1 MAGKQ
6 QGTPDPN
13 PFGFFFAPLRFA
25 LWLVLTCIGLAL
37 LSLVMQIAVAKLAW
51 PPGQGPAKMRA
62 LAQAEALH
70 LGMADNTMSYR
81 AGRYLAE
88 RIYALEFRAT
98 GLHRVVVEHRPLP
111 VISKLAASFE
121 EEIRVAMTG
130 TWLVGFRLAGAAGIL
145 WLVALVWVAGLM
157 DGLSERAARR
167 ECAGR
172 ESANLYHRAKYF
184 HFFGLPVALAMYC
197 TLPFEV
203 SPTLMFYPIV
213 LATALLSRMQWK
225 YYKKYL

>member
-1 MAGKQ
+1 MAGK

-25 LWLVLTCIGLAL
+25 IWLSLTCIGLAL

-51 PPGQGPAKMRA
+51 PPGQGQDRMHA
-62 LAQAEALH
+62 LARAEALH
-70 LGMADNTMSYR
+70 LGLADNAMSYR
-81 AGRYLAE
+81 IGRQLAE
-88 RIYALEFRAT
+88 TVYALEFRAT
-98 GLHRVVVEHRPLP
+98 GLHRVVVEQRPLP
-111 VISKLAASFE
+111 VISKLAANFG
-121 EEIRVAMTG
+121 EEIRIAMTG
-130 TWLVGFRLAGAAGIL
+130 TWLVGFRLASAAGVL
-145 WLVALVWVAGLM
+145 WLVVLVWVIGLT
-157 DGLSERAARR
+157 DGLSERAMRR

-197 TLPFEV
+197 TLPFNI
-203 SPTLMFYPIV
+203 SPALMFYPIV
-213 LATALLSRMQWK
+213 LATAMLSRMQWK

>member
-1 MAGKQ
+1 MAGK

-25 LWLVLTCIGLAL
+25 IWLVLTCCGLAL

-51 PPGQGPAKMRA
+51 PPGQGQDRMHA
-62 LAQAEALH
+62 LARAEALH
-70 LGMADNTMSYR
+70 LGLADNAMSYR
-81 AGRYLAE
+81 IGRHLAE
-88 RIYALEFRAT
+88 SVYALEFRAT

-111 VISKLAASFE
+111 VISKLAANFG

-130 TWLVGFRLAGAAGIL
+130 SWLVGFRLASAAGVL
-145 WLVALVWVAGLM
+145 WLVVLVWVIGLT

-203 SPTLMFYPIV
+203 SPALMFYPIV

>member
-1 MAGKQ
+1 MAGN

-25 LWLVLTCIGLAL
+25 VWLSLTCIGLAL
-37 LSLVMQIAVAKLAW
+37 LSLIMQIAVARFAW
-51 PPGQGPAKMRA
+51 PPGQGQDRMRS
-62 LAQAEALH
+62 LAQAEASH
-70 LGMADNTMSYR
+70 LGMADNAMSYR
-81 AGRYLAE
+81 IGKRIAE
-88 RIYALEFRAT
+88 SVYALEFRAT
-98 GLHRVVVEHRPLP
+98 GLHRVVVEQRPLP
-111 VISKLAASFE
+111 VISKLAANFG
-121 EEIRVAMTG
+121 EEIRIAMTG
-130 TWLVGFRLAGAAGIL
+130 TWLVGFRLASAAGVL
-145 WLVALVWVAGLM
+145 WLVVIVWVTGLL

-184 HFFGLPVALAMYC
+184 HFFGLPIALAMYC

-203 SPTLMFYPIV
+203 SPAILFYPIV